1 MPVEPETRGKSRD
14 PDGETRGKSRDPE
27 GERQGFW
34 KRFSKSLEAGRQ
46 AYVADLREVFARPA
60 LNAAFWDDLDAS
72 LIAADV
78 GVPTTERV
86 VADLRR
92 QAAGAHLRSPL
103 QALTYLKAELGR
115 EMASRPRALNL
126 EGSPAVLLVV
136 GVNGSGKTTT
146 IGKLAYLLRLE
157 GRRPLLAAADTY
169 RAAAIEQLRLWG
181 NRAQVD
187 VIANQPGSDPGA
199 VAFDAVQAARA
210 RGADTVIVDTAGRLH
225 TRTDL
230 MEELRKVRRVLQRLD
245 ERSPQEILAVLDAHI
260 GQNSAQ
266 QVKVFQ
272 AAIGLTGLAVTKM
285 DGSAKAGVVLSIEAE
300 LSVPIKLVGIGEGLD
315 DLNRFDP
322 EQYLDALLRMEE
334 SR

>member
-1 MPVEPETRGKSRD
+1 MPDIPEPT
-14 PDGETRGKSRDPE
+14 
-27 GERQGFW
+27 ERQGFW

-46 AYVADLREVFARPA
+46 AYVADLKEVFGRPA
-60 LNAAFWDDLDAS
+60 LDDAFWDDLEAS
-72 LIAADV
+72 LIAADA

-86 VADLRR
+86 TAELRQ
-92 QAAGAHLRSPL
+92 QAAGAHLRSPA
-103 QALTYLKAELGR
+103 QALSYLKAELGR

-146 IGKLAYLLRLE
+146 IGKLAHLLRSE

-169 RAAAIEQLRLWG
+169 RAAAIDQLRLWG
-181 NRAQVD
+181 KRAQVE
-187 VIANQPGSDPGA
+187 VVANQPGSDPGA
-199 VAFDAVQAARA
+199 VAYDAVQAARA
-210 RGADTVIVDTAGRLH
+210 RGADTVIIDTAGRLH

-245 ERSPQEILAVLDAHI
+245 ERTPQETLAVLDAHV
-260 GQNSAQ
+260 GQNSVQ

-272 AAIGLTGLAVTKM
+272 EAIGLTGLALTKM

-300 LSVPIKLVGIGEGLD
+300 LSVPVKLVGIGEGLD

-322 EQYLDALLRMEE
+322 EQYLDALLRMED
-334 SR
+334 SP

>member
-1 MPVEPETRGKSRD
+1 VNAPP
-14 PDGETRGKSRDPE
+14 DPE
-27 GERQGFW
+27 DRAPAERQGFW
-34 KRFSKSLEAGRQ
+34 KRFSKGLDAGRQ
-46 AYVADLREVFARPA
+46 AYVADLKEVFGRPA
-60 LNAAFWDDLDAS
+60 LDAAFWDDLEAT

-86 VADLRR
+86 VGDLRR
-92 QAAGAHLRSPL
+92 QAAGAHLRTPAD
-103 QALTYLKAELGR
+103 ALRFLKDDLATQMGGR
-115 EMASRPRALNL
+115 SRDLNL
-126 EGSPAVLLVV
+126 DGAPAVVLVV

-146 IGKLAYLLRLE
+146 IGKLADLLRRE

-181 NRAQVD
+181 QRAQVD
-187 VIANQPGSDPGA
+187 VIAHQPGSDPGA
-199 VAFDAVQAARA
+199 VAFDAVEAARA
-210 RGADTVIVDTAGRLH
+210 RGMSPVIVDTAGRLH

-245 ERSPQEILAVLDAHI
+245 PQSPQEVLAVLDAHV

-272 AAIGLTGLAVTKM
+272 EAIGLTGLAVTKM
-285 DGSAKAGVVLSIEAE
+285 DGSARAGIVLSIEAE
-300 LSVPIKLVGIGEGLD
+300 LSVPVKLVGIGEGLD

-322 EQYLDALLRMEE
+322 GQYLDALLRMEE
-334 SR
+334 GT

>member
-1 MPVEPETRGKSRD
+1 
-14 PDGETRGKSRDPE
+14 
-27 GERQGFW
+27 
-34 KRFSKSLEAGRQ
+34 SLEAGRQ
-46 AYVADLREVFARPA
+46 AYVADLKEVFGRPA
-60 LNAAFWDDLDAS
+60 LDAAFWDDLEAS

-78 GVPTTERV
+78 GVSTTERV
-86 VADLRR
+86 VANLRQ
-92 QAAGAHLRSPL
+92 QAAGAHLRSPA
-103 QALTYLKAELGR
+103 QALSYLKTEFGGEL
-115 EMASRPRALNL
+115 ASRPRTLNL

-146 IGKLAYLLRLE
+146 IGKLAHLLQGE

-169 RAAAIEQLRLWG
+169 RAAAIEQLRIWG
-181 NRAQVD
+181 ARAQVE
-187 VIANQPGSDPGA
+187 VIAHQPGSDPGA

-210 RGADTVIVDTAGRLH
+210 RGANPVIIDTAGRLH

-245 ERSPQEILAVLDAHI
+245 EHAPQEVLAVLDAHV

-272 AAIGLTGLAVTKM
+272 EAIGLTGLAVTKM
-285 DGSAKAGVVLSIEAE
+285 DGSARAGVVLSIEAE
-300 LSVPIKLVGIGEGLD
+300 LSVPVKLVGIGEGLD

-322 EQYLDALLRMEE
+322 GQYLDALLRM
-334 SR
+334 

>member
-1 MPVEPETRGKSRD
+1 MPVEPETQ
-14 PDGETRGKSRDPE
+14 
-27 GERQGFW
+27 RQGFW

-46 AYVADLREVFARPA
+46 AYVADLKEVFGRPA
-60 LNAAFWDDLDAS
+60 LDAAFWDDLEAS

-78 GVPTTERV
+78 GVSTTERV
-86 VADLRR
+86 VANLRQ
-92 QAAGAHLRSPL
+92 QAAGAHLRSPA
-103 QALTYLKAELGR
+103 QALSYLKTEFGGEL
-115 EMASRPRALNL
+115 ASRPRTLNL

-146 IGKLAYLLRLE
+146 IGKLAHLLRGE

-169 RAAAIEQLRLWG
+169 RAAAIDQLRLWG
-181 NRAQVD
+181 DRAQVD
-187 VIANQPGSDPGA
+187 VVANQPGSDPGA

-210 RGADTVIVDTAGRLH
+210 RGADTVIIDTAGRLH

-245 ERSPQEILAVLDAHI
+245 QRSPQEVLAVLDAHV

-272 AAIGLTGLAVTKM
+272 QAIGLTGLAVTKM
-285 DGSAKAGVVLSIEAE
+285 DGSAKAGVVLSIEEDLA
-300 LSVPIKLVGIGEGLD
+300 VPVKLVGIGEGLD

>member
-1 MPVEPETRGKSRD
+1 MPDNPET
-14 PDGETRGKSRDPE
+14 T
-27 GERQGFW
+27 ERQGFW
-34 KRFSKSLEAGRQ
+34 RRFSKSLEAGRQ
-46 AYVADLREVFARPA
+46 AYVADLKEVFGRPA
-60 LNAAFWDDLDAS
+60 LDDAFWDDLEAS
-72 LIAADV
+72 LIAADA
-78 GVPTTERV
+78 GVPTAERV
-86 VADLRR
+86 VDDLRR
-92 QAAGAHLRSPL
+92 QAAGAHLRSPA
-103 QALTYLKAELGR
+103 QALRYLKADLAR
-115 EMASRPRALNL
+115 DLASRPRALNL

-146 IGKLAYLLRLE
+146 IGKLAHLLRAE

-169 RAAAIEQLRLWG
+169 RAAAIEQLKLWG
-181 NRAQVD
+181 KRAQVD
-187 VIANQPGSDPGA
+187 VVANQPGSDPGA

-210 RGADTVIVDTAGRLH
+210 RSADTVIIDTAGRLH

-245 ERSPQEILAVLDAHI
+245 ERSPQETLAVLDAHI

-272 AAIGLTGLAVTKM
+272 EAIGLSGLVVTKM
-285 DGSAKAGVVLSIEAE
+285 DGSAKAGVLLSIEAE
-300 LSVPIKLVGIGEGLD
+300 LSVPVKLVGIGEGLD

>member
-1 MPVEPETRGKSRD
+1 VNAPPEPDERALA
-14 PDGETRGKSRDPE
+14 
-27 GERQGFW
+27 ERQGFW
-34 KRFSKSLEAGRQ
+34 KRFSKSLDAGRQ
-46 AYVADLREVFARPA
+46 AYVADLKEVFGRPA
-60 LNAAFWDDLDAS
+60 LDAAFWDDLEAT

-86 VADLRR
+86 VGDLRR
-92 QAAGAHLRSPL
+92 QAAGAHLRSPAD
-103 QALTYLKAELGR
+103 ALRFLKADLVT
-115 EMASRPRALNL
+115 EMGKRSRDLNL
-126 EGSPAVLLVV
+126 DGAPAVVLVV

-146 IGKLAYLLRLE
+146 IGKLAHLLRRE

-181 NRAQVD
+181 QRAEVE
-187 VIANQPGSDPGA
+187 VVAHQPGSDPGA

-210 RGADTVIVDTAGRLH
+210 RGANPVIIDTAGRLH

-245 ERSPQEILAVLDAHI
+245 PAAPQEVLAVLDAHI

-272 AAIGLTGLAVTKM
+272 EAIGLTGLVVTKM
-285 DGSAKAGVVLSIEAE
+285 DGSARAGVVLSIEAE
-300 LSVPIKLVGIGEGLD
+300 LSVPVKLVGIGEGPD

-322 EQYLDALLRMEE
+322 AAYVDALLQMEE
-334 SR
+334 AG

>member
-1 MPVEPETRGKSRD
+1 MNAPRK
-14 PDGETRGKSRDPE
+14 PDEAAPS
-27 GERQGFW
+27 ERQGFW
-34 KRFSKSLEAGRQ
+34 KRFSKTLESGRQ
-46 AYVADLREVFARPA
+46 AYIADLKEVFGRPA
-60 LNAAFWDDLDAS
+60 LDAAFWDDLEAT

-92 QAAGAHLRSPL
+92 QAAGAHLRTPADARAS
-103 QALTYLKAELGR
+103 LKADLVKQ
-115 EMASRPRALNL
+115 MAARPRPLNL
-126 EGSPAVLLVV
+126 DGAPAVILVV

-146 IGKLAYLLRLE
+146 IGKLAHLLKRE
-157 GRRPLLAAADTY
+157 GRHPLLAAADTY
-169 RAAAIEQLRLWG
+169 RAAAIEQLRVWG
-181 NRAQVD
+181 RRAEVEVVAQK
-187 VIANQPGSDPGA
+187 PGSDPGA
-199 VAFDAVQAARA
+199 IAFDAVEAARA
-210 RGADTVIVDTAGRLH
+210 RGANPVIIDTAGRLH

-245 ERSPQEILAVLDAHI
+245 PQAPQEVLAVLDAHV

-272 AAIGLTGLAVTKM
+272 EAIGLTGLAVTKM
-285 DGSAKAGVVLSIEAE
+285 DGSARAGVVLSIEAE
-300 LSVPIKLVGIGEGLD
+300 LSVPVKLVGIGEGLD

-334 SR
+334 GR

>member
-1 MPVEPETRGKSRD
+1 MPVEPET
-14 PDGETRGKSRDPE
+14 
-27 GERQGFW
+27 ERPGFW
-34 KRFSKSLEAGRQ
+34 KRFSTSLEAGRQ
-46 AYVADLREVFARPA
+46 AYVADLKEVFGRPA
-60 LNAAFWDDLDAS
+60 LDDAFWDDLETS

-78 GVPTTERV
+78 GVPTTARV
-86 VADLRR
+86 IASLRR
-92 QAAGAHLRSPL
+92 QAAGAHLRSPA
-103 QALTYLKAELGR
+103 QALTFLKAELGR
-115 EMASRPRALNL
+115 EMASRRRGLNL

-146 IGKLAYLLRLE
+146 IGKLAHLLKSE
-157 GRRPLLAAADTY
+157 GRRPLLAAGDTY
-169 RAAAIEQLRLWG
+169 RAAAIAQLRLWG
-181 NRAQVD
+181 NRARVD
-187 VIANQPGSDPGA
+187 VVANQPGSDPGA

-210 RGADTVIVDTAGRLH
+210 RGADTVIIDTAGRLH

-245 ERSPQEILAVLDAHI
+245 ERAPQETLAVLDAHV

-272 AAIGLTGLAVTKM
+272 EAIALTGLAVTKM

-300 LSVPIKLVGIGEGLD
+300 LSVPVKLVGIGEGLD

-322 EQYLDALLRMEE
+322 AQYLDALLRMEE
-334 SR
+334 SP

>member
-1 MPVEPETRGKSRD
+1 MPDNPEPS
-14 PDGETRGKSRDPE
+14 
-27 GERQGFW
+27 ERPGFW
-34 KRFSKSLEAGRQ
+34 RRFSNNLEAGRQ
-46 AYVADLREVFARPA
+46 AYVADLKELFGRPA
-60 LNAAFWDDLDAS
+60 LDDAFWDDLETS
-72 LIAADV
+72 LIAADA

-86 VADLRR
+86 VTSVRR
-92 QAAGAHLRSPL
+92 QAASAHLRSPA
-103 QALTYLKAELGR
+103 QALTFLKAELGR
-115 EMASRPRALNL
+115 EMAARPRALNL
-126 EGSPAVLLVV
+126 EGSPAILLVV

-146 IGKLAYLLRLE
+146 IGKLANLLRRE

-181 NRAQVD
+181 KRAQVD
-187 VIANQPGSDPGA
+187 VVANQPGSDPGA

-210 RGADTVIVDTAGRLH
+210 RGADTVIIDTAGRLH

-245 ERSPQEILAVLDAHI
+245 ERAPQETLAVLDAHI

-272 AAIGLTGLAVTKM
+272 EAIGLSGLAVTKM
-285 DGSAKAGVVLSIEAE
+285 DGSAKAGVLLSIEAE
-300 LSVPIKLVGIGEGLD
+300 LSVPVKLVGIGEGLD
-315 DLNRFDP
+315 DLDRFDP

-334 SR
+334 IR